1 MIGHRLLHPVAY
13 AKAISRNSKEKAK
26 YLKKVK
32 KDESIYHYA
41 PKES

>member
-32 KDESIYHYA
+32 KDETFIIMHRKNS
-41 PKES
+41 